1 LSADIIVTATGL
13 KLEIIGSY
21 QLSVDNKLFNVA
33 DSYCYKGMM
42 LSGLP
47 NFAFSM
53 GYTNASWTL
62 KSDLVGQYVCRLI
75 NHMEKNHYHYCQP
88 VLPIDGLEAE
98 PFIDFTSG
106 YIARALDKMPKQG
119 RDKPWKLNQNYIL
132 DRMSLSYA
140 SVVDDCIAFSSITP
154 N

>member
-1 LSADIIVTATGL
+1 LAADIIVTATGL
-13 KLEIIGSY
+13 TLEILGSY
-21 QLSVDNKLFNVA
+21 QLSVDNRPFNAA

-75 NHMEKNHYHYCQP
+75 NHMHNNQYHYCQP
-88 VLPIDGLEAE
+88 VLPINGIEAQ
-98 PFIDFTSG
+98 PFIGFTSG
-106 YIARALDKMPKQG
+106 YIARARDKMPKQG
-119 RDKPWKLNQNYIL
+119 RDRPWRLNQNYIL
-132 DRMSLSYA
+132 DRVSLNYA
-140 SVVDDCIAFSSITP
+140 SVVDESIVFSSITP
-154 N
+154 K